1 MAMGLYGMG
10 AVLAPAIGPT
20 LGGWITDQYSW
31 PWIFFINVP
40 IGFLNMI
47 LVRRYVSDPPY
58 LVREHGYVDWPGLA
72 LLTIGLGS
80 FQVMLERGE
89 NADWFGSPLIVA
101 LLVVALAGLAAFVVR
116 ELRIARPVVDLRLL
130 RNGAFASATALGGVL
145 GMGLNASVFLLPVF
159 LQQLLG
165 YPAMQSGLALL
176 PRSLAMM
183 VLMPIGGA
191 VYNRVG
197 PRALVGS
204 GLVVSVYSFWRLS
217 SLAPNVGFWD
227 IFFPQLWQGVG
238 FSLVFVA
245 LSTAALAN
253 IPKPQMT
260 AATGLYNVVRQVCG
274 SIGIA
279 AAATLVA
286 HSTTEYRA
294 VLGDHVTALDPATR
308 QWVAGATEAMRRS
321 GADAVT
327 AHRQALQLLDGQ
339 LTHQAAVLAYNHVF
353 WVITFVFAIGLP
365 LVWLLRSGRDASP
378 EVTFE

>member
-1 MAMGLYGMG
+1 V
-10 AVLAPAIGPT
+10 AV
-20 LGGWITDQYSW
+20 
-31 PWIFFINVP
+31 V
-40 IGFLNMI
+40 
-47 LVRRYVSDPPY
+47 
-58 LVREHGYVDWPGLA
+58 
-72 LLTIGLGS
+72 
-80 FQVMLERGE
+80 
-89 NADWFGSPLIVA
+89 
-101 LLVVALAGLAAFVVR
+101 GLAAFVVR
-116 ELRIARPVVDLRLL
+116 ELRIARPVVALRLL
-130 RNGAFASATALGGVL
+130 RDRAFASGTALGGVL

-204 GLVVSVYSFWRLS
+204 GLVVSVYSFWQLS
-217 SLAPNVGFWD
+217 SLAPDVGFWD
-227 IFFPQLWQGVG
+227 IFFPQLWQGIG

-308 QWVAGATEAMRRS
+308 QWVAGATDAMRRS
-321 GADAVT
+321 GADALT
-327 AHRQALQLLDGQ
+327 AHQQALRLLDLQ

-365 LVWLLRSGRDASP
+365 LVWLLRSEGKASR